1 MSKLHGIERAPEER
15 VNWKTSFPFFLVHV
29 LALVG
34 TLVTGITMTAF
45 VLFLVMFWGR
55 MFFITAGYHRY
66 FSHRSYKLG
75 RGMQLVMA
83 FGGGMAAQKGAL
95 WWASHHR
102 NHHRY
107 SDTELDLHSP
117 QKGFWWSHV
126 GWILCD
132 KNNAWDEDGIRDFAK
147 FPELRFLTKH
157 DWIPPWTAGV
167 AAYLIGGWSGLVFGF
182 LGSTVLLW
190 HSTFFINSL
199 AHVMGRRRY
208 ATTDTSRNSAL
219 LAVLTMG
226 EGWHN
231 NHHYYQASCRQGF
244 YWWEWDPSYYVLKGL
259 SFVGLAKDIKE
270 PPARVKTAA
279 RVRDGQFD
287 MGMFKAYWGKA
298 GAALHN
304 VRLHRHSDDEVAE
317 LSASDPELATRRQEL
332 EELIARNRAAL
343 AEHVAHA
350 MAAAEE
356 LGRLTRRQ
364 DRQAGTI
371 D

>member
-1 MSKLHGIERAPEER
+1 
-15 VNWKTSFPFFLVHV
+15 
-29 LALVG
+29 
-34 TLVTGITMTAF
+34 
-45 VLFLVMFWGR
+45 
-55 MFFITAGYHRY
+55 
-66 FSHRSYKLG
+66 
-75 RGMQLVMA
+75 
-83 FGGGMAAQKGAL
+83 
-95 WWASHHR
+95 
-102 NHHRY
+102 
-107 SDTELDLHSP
+107 
-117 QKGFWWSHV
+117 
-126 GWILCD
+126 CD

-244 YWWEWDPSYYVLKGL
+244 YWWEWDPSYYVIRVLG
-259 SFVGLAKDIKE
+259 FVGLAKDIKE
-270 PPARVKTAA
+270 PPLRVKTAA

-287 MGMFKAYWGKA
+287 MGMFKNYWAKA

-304 VRLHRHSDDEVAE
+304 VRLHHRSDDETAA
-317 LSASDPELATRRQEL
+317 LADADPELATRREEL

-364 DRQAGTI
+364 ERQAGVV